1 MKLTLGF
8 SPCPNDTFI
17 FEAMANHRIDTEGLE
32 FDYLTADAEELNKM
46 AKEGKLDITKISCAA
61 YPYVANNYLILD
73 SGSALGS
80 KNGPLLISKHGI
92 DKDRLPELKIAIP
105 GKYTTAN
112 LLFTMAFPNAR
123 NKVEYLFSDIEDAVL
138 SEEVDIGL
146 LIHESRFTYQQKGLL
161 LMEDMGEFWED
172 KTGLPL
178 PLGVIGV
185 NRRLPND
192 VALKVNRIVN
202 RSLERAY
209 TDVTPTYFFVRKY
222 ARALEAEAISSHIKL
237 FVNDFSLDLGAEGKA
252 AIRKLLS
259 LGYECGF
266 LPPLPDRVFLT

>member
-32 FDYLTADAEELNKM
+32 FNYLTADAEELNKM

-61 YPYVANNYLILD
+61 YPYVADNYLILD

-80 KNGPLLISKHGI
+80 RNGPLLISKHGI

-138 SEEVDIGL
+138 SEEVDVGL

-161 LMEDMGEFWED
+161 LMENMGEVWED

-178 PLGVIGV
+178 TFGVIGV
-185 NRRLPND
+185 NRRLQMM
-192 VALKVNRIVN
+192 
-202 RSLERAY
+202 SLLSKSNSEEKSRKSVY
-209 TDVTPTYFFVRKY
+209 RRHSDNFFVRKY
-222 ARALEAEAISSHIKL
+222 AGH
-237 FVNDFSLDLGAEGKA
+237 
-252 AIRKLLS
+252 
-259 LGYECGF
+259 
-266 LPPLPDRVFLT
+266 